1 MSFIGRV
8 NMKIIHMMCLMAL
21 IRSLQATEIDI
32 SGVDLPK
39 KVKDIAETLERELT
53 KAEKRYLASIE
64 KSKRKAIKD
73 LKTERTNEKDF
84 LVQAAI
90 QEQINMVRRK
100 GLVDIFGFPIDDDDD
115 EETLTVRYNE
125 TKKKD
130 LPEE

>member
-1 MSFIGRV
+1 
-8 NMKIIHMMCLMAL
+8 MMCLMAL
-21 IRSLQATEIDI
+21 IRSLQATEIDF
-32 SGVDLPK
+32 SAVDLPK
-39 KVKDIAETLERELT
+39 KVKDIAETLEKELT

-64 KSKRKAIKD
+64 KSKKRALKE

-100 GLVDIFGFPIDDDDD
+100 GLLDIFGFPIDDSDDD
-115 EETLTVRYNE
+115 ETLTVEYN
-125 TKKKD
+125 KKKD